1 MSVRGLHI
9 FHNSFQ
15 HGEKACN
22 LGVKK
27 LLNNLFKIFGEGT
40 PRLVDYEKL
49 TSSSKTDYPLRFCSH
64 IWLENDTVATKPQ
77 VIWLKILEVLDSG
90 RHLQNQVSLGERK
103 KGKTKAMAH

>member
-1 MSVRGLHI
+1 MSVRGLRI

-15 HGEKACN
+15 RGEKACN

-40 PRLVDYEKL
+40 PRRADYEKL

-64 IWLENDTVATKPQ
+64 RWLENDIVA
-77 VIWLKILEVLDSG
+77 
-90 RHLQNQVSLGERK
+90 K
-103 KGKTKAMAH
+103 KHK